1 VTGSFWWDVA
11 VGVAAGLVLA
21 WVALIVAL
29 AILRPPA
36 GLLRE
41 AVRILP
47 DVLRL
52 IRRLAADKTLP
63 SGVRTWLWLLLV
75 YLALPFD
82 LIPDF
87 IPVLGYADDAIIVT
101 AVLRTVVRRAGI
113 DAVQGHWPG
122 SHDGFAALCRLTGLN
137 ESKQEQ
143 PEVE

>member
-1 VTGSFWWDVA
+1 M
-11 VGVAAGLVLA
+11 AAALILA

-29 AILRPPA
+29 AILRPPS

-52 IRRLAADKTLP
+52 IHRLAVDKALP
-63 SGVRTWLWLLLV
+63 SGVRIRLWLLLA

-101 AVLRTVVRRAGI
+101 AVLRSVVRRAGI
-113 DAVQGHWPG
+113 VAVRDHWPG
-122 SHDGFAALCRLTGLN
+122 SDDGFAALCRLAGLK
-137 ESKQEQ
+137 ESRREADG
-143 PEVE
+143 